1 MKLKNQPFILL
12 FLSKEYRL
20 FWIAALFSNI
30 GMWALIYGR
39 LWLMRTMTD
48 SETMLGIVSS
58 ANYTPVLLF
67 SIFGGVLADKY
78 NRLKII
84 RITRLMFC
92 FITIFTA
99 FLIFSELMN
108 PTILILLSIIT
119 GILLAI
125 DIPSRSSMIARLVDK
140 KFLAVGISMYSII
153 FGVSGIIGPS
163 LFHPI
168 VKVFG
173 LEGLF
178 LIIGISYL
186 LTYITLKKM
195 DPSVHL
201 VVNNNNNS
209 VLSDLLSGGRYLLKT
224 PIIFIFILIGFFFGI
239 TAGSFDILL
248 PAVTTDLLNGNS
260 ETYGN
265 LLLFGGIAGLFSTS
279 LLILFGQKINKYLLY
294 FIFGIILSV
303 SIILLSTNFGIVNI
317 FIIFSIISFSKVIFS
332 TLSSTII
339 QSNVKEEFRGRIMSI
354 NQLTWGSVSL
364 GVILVGYLAESI
376 SISFS
381 FRFIGVISFFIILL
395 GGIFSFLF
403 LFNKKR

>member
-58 ANYTPVLLF
+58 AVYTPVLLL

-92 FITIFTA
+92 VITVLTA
-99 FLIFSELMN
+99 ILIFLELMN

-168 VKVFG
+168 VKGFG

-186 LTYITLKKM
+186 LTFITLKKM

-201 VVNNNNNS
+201 ANNNNKS
-209 VLSDLLSGGRYLLKT
+209 VLSDLLSGVRYLFKT
-224 PIIFIFILIGFFFGI
+224 PIIFVFILIGFFFGI
-239 TAGSFDILL
+239 TAGSFDVLL

-265 LLLFGGIAGLFSTS
+265 LLLFGGISGLVSTS
-279 LLILFGQKINKYLLY
+279 LLILFGQKINQYILY
-294 FIFGIILSV
+294 FFFGIILSV
-303 SIILLSTNFGIVNI
+303 SLILLSTNFGIVYI
-317 FIIFSIISFSKVIFS
+317 FIIFSIISFSKVIFT
-332 TLSSTII
+332 TLGSTII

-381 FRFIGVISFFIILL
+381 FRFIGVTSFLIIFFGAIL
-395 GGIFSFLF
+395 SFLF
-403 LFNKKR
+403 LFKRKR

>member
-58 ANYTPVLLF
+58 ANYTPVLLL

-99 FLIFSELMN
+99 FLIFFELMN
-108 PTILILLSIIT
+108 PTVLILLSIIT

-153 FGVSGIIGPS
+153 FGISGIIGPS

-195 DPSVHL
+195 DQSVHL

-381 FRFIGVISFFIILL
+381 FRFIGVISFFIMLF

>member
-58 ANYTPVLLF
+58 ANYTPVLLL

-99 FLIFSELMN
+99 FLIFFELMN
-108 PTILILLSIIT
+108 PTVLILLSIIT

-153 FGVSGIIGPS
+153 FGISGIIGPS

-195 DPSVHL
+195 DQSVHL

-381 FRFIGVISFFIILL
+381 FRFIGVISFFIILF

>member
-1 MKLKNQPFILL
+1 
-12 FLSKEYRL
+12 
-20 FWIAALFSNI
+20 
-30 GMWALIYGR
+30 
-39 LWLMRTMTD
+39 
-48 SETMLGIVSS
+48 
-58 ANYTPVLLF
+58 
-67 SIFGGVLADKY
+67 
-78 NRLKII
+78 
-84 RITRLMFC
+84 MFC

-99 FLIFSELMN
+99 FLIFFELMN
-108 PTILILLSIIT
+108 PTVLILLSIIT

-153 FGVSGIIGPS
+153 FGISGIIGPS

-195 DPSVHL
+195 DQSVHL

-381 FRFIGVISFFIILL
+381 FRFIGVISFFIMLF